1 MAAAAILKNRKIMIS
16 RPRFERFQR
25 HLAQWRSSTLS
36 TLTNGKNFK
45 FQKYKMAAA
54 TTLKHLRTPYLS
66 HGSSDF
72 AEIWHTDAVP
82 PSWPFRLLRIWNF
95 LNPGWRRPPSWK
107 IEKSPHLGRS
117 SRHFDEIW
125 HSDAVRLSWPFWPL
139 KISISK
145 IQHGSGRHLQK
156 SKNHHISAAVQRNL
170 AQWCCLTLLTVPTV
184 AKLKCWKCKL
194 KFRMWFDMH
203 SALT

>member
-1 MAAAAILKNRKIMIS
+1 MAFSSRTSTILKLTYLCHSSNDFDEIWHGDAVRHSWRARPLKIQNFENPRWWRPPPWKCKKNTIS

-45 FQKYKMAAA
+45 FRKYKMAAA

-107 IEKSPHLGRS
+107 IEKSPYLGRS
-117 SRHFDEIW
+117 SSDFDEIW
-125 HSDAVRLSWPFWPL
+125 PDDTVRPSRWNFPIGWD
-139 KISISK
+139 K
-145 IQHGSGRHLQK
+145 
-156 SKNHHISAAVQRNL
+156 
-170 AQWCCLTLLTVPTV
+170 
-184 AKLKCWKCKL
+184 
-194 KFRMWFDMH
+194 
-203 SALT
+203 